1 MSDDL
6 TNVRR
11 LGEVARELKRNAL
24 LDAVMDLLAESSWRE
39 ISMEKIALRAGFS
52 RQTVYNEFGSR
63 AGLEG
68 AFVRREVDRFLDC
81 FESVAAAP
89 ATGATK
95 SLEAAMLALLSVTRS
110 NPMVLAITRGGAD
123 ELLALFTTRGRPVV
137 TIASERL
144 TGFFALE
151 WPWLAEAEAAA
162 IAETLV
168 RLAISH
174 GVLALDND
182 ANTAR
187 AVAGLIG
194 PSVEARRL
202 QSQQPA
208 AERSAS

>member
-1 MSDDL
+1 MSNDL
-6 TNVRR
+6 TNVGF
-11 LGEVARELKRNAL
+11 LDQVARGPKRDAL
-24 LDAVMDLLAESSWRE
+24 LNAATDLLTESSWHA
-39 ISMEKIALRAGFS
+39 ISMERIALRAGVS

-68 AFVRREVDRFLDC
+68 ALVRREVDRFLDR
-81 FESVAAAP
+81 FESIAAAP
-89 ATGATK
+89 APNATK
-95 SLEAAMLALLSVTRS
+95 SLEAAMLDLLSATRGNSIVLAVTR
-110 NPMVLAITRGGAD
+110 GHAD

-137 TIASERL
+137 TIAAERL

-174 GVLALDND
+174 GALALDND

-194 PSVEARRL
+194 TSVEARRL
-202 QSQQPA
+202 QSQPPA